1 MLFLTGDIIERPGP
15 FGKRHRGIFVGFDEY
30 GRAWVIHND
39 MGGIVCWVLFE
50 AFAAGLPVALASRKA
65 RNTYEQQAIV
75 SRAQSLLGWK
85 YDLLNF
91 NCDHLVTY
99 AQDGIASSPQLQGFA
114 VAFAVALFVG
124 LAIASNSA

>member
-1 MLFLTGDIIERPGP
+1 MYMLFLMGDIIERPGP
-15 FGKRHRGIFVGFDEY
+15 FGKKHRGIFVGYDEY

-50 AFAAGLPVALASRKA
+50 AFAARLPVTLASRKA
-65 RNTYEQQAIV
+65 RDHYEQRAIV

-99 AQDGIASSPQLQGFA
+99 AQDGIATSPQLQGFA
-114 VAFAVALFVG
+114 LAFDVVLFGGLAVA
-124 LAIASNSA
+124 SS

>member
-1 MLFLTGDIIERPGP
+1 MFFLMGDIIERPGP
-15 FGKRHRGIFVGFDEY
+15 FAKRHRGVFVGYDEY
-30 GRAWVIHND
+30 GRSWVIHND

-65 RNTYEQQAIV
+65 HNTYEQQAIV
-75 SRAQSLLGWK
+75 ARAQSLLGWK

-99 AQDGIASSPQLQGFA
+99 AQDGIATSPQLQGFA
-114 VAFAVALFVG
+114 IAFAIALFAG
-124 LAIASNSA
+124 LTIASSSV

>member
-1 MLFLTGDIIERPGP
+1 MLFLMGDIIERPGP
-15 FGKRHRGIFVGFDEY
+15 FGTKHRGILVGYDEY

-50 AFAAGLPVALASRKA
+50 VFAADLPVTIASRRA
-65 RNTYEQQAIV
+65 RNPYEQRAIV

-99 AQDGIASSPQLQGFA
+99 AQDGIATSPQLQGFA
-114 VAFAVALFVG
+114 LAFAFVLFVG
-124 LAIASNSA
+124 LAVASS

>member
-1 MLFLTGDIIERPGP
+1 MLFLVGDIIERPGP

-50 AFAAGLPVALASRKA
+50 HFAADLPVTIASRKA
-65 RNTYEQQAIV
+65 RSPYEQRAIV
-75 SRAQSLLGWK
+75 SRAQSLLGWR

-99 AQDGIASSPQLQGFA
+99 AQDGVATSPQLQGLA
-114 VAFAVALFVG
+114 LAFAVALFVG
-124 LAIASNSA
+124 LAVTSS

>member
-1 MLFLTGDIIERPGP
+1 MFFLMGDMIERPGP
-15 FGKRHRGIFVGFDEY
+15 FAKRHRGIFVGFDEC

-50 AFAAGLPVALASRKA
+50 DFAAGLPVTLVSRKA
-65 RNTYEQQAIV
+65 CNLYEQRAIV

-99 AQDGIASSPQLQGFA
+99 AQDGIPTSPQLKGFA
-114 VAFAVALFVG
+114 LALAVALFVG
-124 LAIASNSA
+124 VAVASSRA

>member
-1 MLFLTGDIIERPGP
+1 MLFLVGDIIERPGP

-50 AFAAGLPVALASRKA
+50 HFAADLPVTIASRKA
-65 RNTYEQQAIV
+65 RSPYEQRAIV
-75 SRAQSLLGWK
+75 SRAQSLLGWR

-99 AQDGIASSPQLQGFA
+99 AQDGVATSPQLQSLA
-114 VAFAVALFVG
+114 LAFAVALFVG
-124 LAIASNSA
+124 LAVTSS

>member
-1 MLFLTGDIIERPGP
+1 MLFLMGDIVERPGP
-15 FGKRHRGIFVGFDEY
+15 LGKKHRGIFVGHDEY

-50 AFAAGLPVALASRKA
+50 NFSAGLPVTLASRKA
-65 RNTYEQQAIV
+65 RNSYEQSAIV
-75 SRAQSLLGWK
+75 SRAQSLLGWR

-99 AQDGIASSPQLQGFA
+99 AQDGVATSPQLQGFGL
-114 VAFAVALFVG
+114 AFALALLVG
-124 LAIASNSA
+124 LAVASSRA

>member
-1 MLFLTGDIIERPGP
+1 MLFLVGDIIERPGP

-50 AFAAGLPVALASRKA
+50 HFAADLPVTIASRKA
-65 RNTYEQQAIV
+65 RSPYEQRAIV
-75 SRAQSLLGWK
+75 SRAHSLLGWR

-99 AQDGIASSPQLQGFA
+99 AQDGVATSPQLQSLA
-114 VAFAVALFVG
+114 LAFAVALFVG
-124 LAIASNSA
+124 LAVTSS